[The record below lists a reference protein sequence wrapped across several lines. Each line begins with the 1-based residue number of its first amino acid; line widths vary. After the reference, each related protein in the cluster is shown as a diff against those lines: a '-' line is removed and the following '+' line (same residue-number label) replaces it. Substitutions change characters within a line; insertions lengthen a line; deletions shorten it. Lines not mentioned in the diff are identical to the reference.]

1 MSTLEPF
8 IRRRPP
14 PEALRW
20 VERAAGRGTRIT
32 SIRRLRGG
40 TSSAVHAVN
49 LHDAR
54 GKLHRLVL
62 RRFVRANWLALEPD
76 LAEREARV
84 LRLLERS
91 ALPAPQLVAVDE
103 RGRECDVPAVLMTR
117 LPGRVDFTPRDLTSW
132 IDQLARMLPAIHAI
146 DTGARDAVQPYQPYY
161 DMQAVEVPA
170 WSEDRSAW
178 EQAIRIVRSPAPA
191 ATRCFIHRDYHPA
204 NTLWT
209 RGRLTSVIDWV
220 NASWGPP
227 GIDVGHCRHNLA
239 SVFGVGMAD
248 RFLRAYESLTGTE
261 HHPYWDL
268 LCLLDSGLLS
278 GSGISPGWLELGLK
292 GLTPQL
298 MRRRLDEYV
307 SSVVARL

>member
-20 VERAAGRGTRIT
+20 VERAAGRGARIT

-49 LHDAR
+49 LRDAR
-54 GKLHRLVL
+54 GTLHRLVL
-62 RRFVRANWLALEPD
+62 RRFVRAGWLALEPD

-91 ALPAPQLVAVDE
+91 PVPAPQLVAVDE
-103 RGRECDVPAVLMTR
+103 RGRECDVPSVLMTR
-117 LPGRVDFTPRDLTSW
+117 LPGRVDFTPDDVTSW
-132 IDQLARMLPAIHAI
+132 LDQLAAVLPAIHAV
-146 DTGARDAVQPYQPYY
+146 DGGAREVVQPYSTYY
-161 DMQAVEVPA
+161 DMQAIEGPA

-178 EQAIRIVRSPAPA
+178 EQAIAIVRGPAPA
-191 ATRCFIHRDYHPA
+191 TTRCFIHRDYHPA
-204 NTLWT
+204 NVLWT
-209 RGRLTSVIDWV
+209 RGRLTGVIDWI

-227 GIDVGHCRHNLA
+227 EIDVGHCRKDL
-239 SVFGVGMAD
+239 SIVFGVETAD
-248 RFLRAYESLTGTE
+248 RFLQAYRSLTGAD

-268 LCLLDSGLLS
+268 LCLLDSGFLS
-278 GSGISPGWLELGLK
+278 GSGIFEGWAELGLK
-292 GLTPQL
+292 GLTPRL
-298 MRRRLDEYV
+298 MRQRLDEYV
-307 SSVVARL
+307 RSVLARL